1 MNITIDKNLRALR
14 QKHGK
19 TQEDLA
25 EFLMLSPQAVSRWER
40 GETMPDI
47 TFLPKIAA
55 FYDVTVD
62 DLLGV
67 GEMRKQEK
75 IEGYRTEFAILN
87 HECRFRD
94 AVDAMRRAV
103 HEFPNEHGLITLL
116 CRALVAADPSED
128 EMREVIAF
136 CDKVLSESTDSDI
149 RALTIENKCF
159 AYRYLGDLENGLR
172 CAMSATGVWQ
182 SCNALLPPF
191 LDGKEFTD
199 CCQSN
204 ILDFTDLLCTQADWL
219 IRKEQSSARKIE
231 IGEGILKVFDAV
243 FDDGN
248 YRLFASGACHTHCRL
263 AEWYAAEGDE
273 EQVRKHFEAAA
284 RCAIEDDSL
293 SEPVVFTSTLLKGY
307 ETDTSDLAIGQR
319 DSAFRLLERLEDELF
334 TPYRTHDWFIALES
348 RLTARNDISG

>member
-1 MNITIDKNLRALR
+1 MNIIIDKTLRDLR
-14 QKHGK
+14 GK
-19 TQEDLA
+19 RGNTQEDLA
-25 EFLMLSPQAVSRWER
+25 EYLSVSPQAVSRWER

-47 TFLPKIAA
+47 TFLPQIAA

-62 DLLGV
+62 ELLGV

-75 IEGYRTEFAILN
+75 IEGYRAEYAKLN

-94 AVDAMRRAV
+94 AVDVMRLAV

-128 EMREVIAF
+128 EVREVIAL
-136 CDKVLSESTDSDI
+136 CDKVLNESTDSDI

-159 AYRYLGDLENGLR
+159 AYRYLGDLENGRR
-172 CAMSATGVWQ
+172 CAMTATGVWQ

-219 IRKEQSSARKIE
+219 TRKEQSNARKIE
-231 IGEGILKVFDAV
+231 IGEGILKVMNAV

-248 YRLFASGACHTHCRL
+248 YRLFASGVCRTHRRL
-263 AEWYAAEGDE
+263 AEWYAAEGNE
-273 EQVRKHFEAAA
+273 EQVKKHLEDAA
-284 RCAIEDDSL
+284 RCAVENDGL
-293 SEPVVFTSTLLKGY
+293 PEPVVFTSTLLKGY
-307 ETDTSDLAIGQR
+307 ETDTSDMAVGQR
-319 DSAFRLLERLEDELF
+319 DSASHLLERLEDELF
-334 TPYRTHDWFIALES
+334 TQYRTRDWFIAIED
-348 RLTARNDISG
+348 RLKSQK